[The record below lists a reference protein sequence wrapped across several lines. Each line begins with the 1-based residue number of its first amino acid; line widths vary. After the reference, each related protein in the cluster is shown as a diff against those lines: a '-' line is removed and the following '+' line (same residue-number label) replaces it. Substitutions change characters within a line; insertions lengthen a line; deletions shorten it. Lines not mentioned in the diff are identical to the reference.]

1 MRRVSAGEKMESEG
15 KNKGERMQKRDERSC
30 SAAGRGQINTPAHTA
45 LPRRR
50 LNHACLLAASPASS
64 VTSAIPHSQFGRVY
78 SCFCKETKKRS
89 LEFSRK
95 EKSYRPKCCQASSL
109 SKSFF
114 LFCFGFFLSLPNPR
128 RTQLR
133 LPWAFKIC
141 CAWFRRGTD
150 FGAAV

>member
-89 LEFSRK
+89 LEFSREKK
-95 EKSYRPKCCQASSL
+95 EVLGPSALRL
-109 SKSFF
+109 
-114 LFCFGFFLSLPNPR
+114 LLRFFLSLPNPR

-133 LPWAFKIC
+133 LSWSFKIC
-141 CAWFRRGTD
+141 SAWFRRGTD

>member
-89 LEFSRK
+89 LEFSREKK
-95 EKSYRPKCCQASSL
+95 EVLGPSALRLLLRQK
-109 SKSFF
+109 
-114 LFCFGFFLSLPNPR
+114 GFFFIYFFFFKF
-128 RTQLR
+128 TK
-133 LPWAFKIC
+133 PWKDSIETVLGF
-141 CAWFRRGTD
+141 
-150 FGAAV
+150 

>member
-95 EKSYRPKCCQASSL
+95 KKRNSRPKCSQASSS
-109 SKSFF
+109 SKRLFF
-114 LFCFGFFLSLPNPR
+114 LFCFFLSLPNPQ

-133 LPWAFKIC
+133 LSWAFKIC
-141 CAWFRRGTD
+141 SAWFRRGTD